1 MPPLMN
7 GCSAWAFYAKM
18 AVASLCLML
27 AIPIAMAVERP
38 LFDSLTQVDR
48 AATSAP
54 VPQRVA
60 AMRSAYAQ
68 AAPVRM
74 ERSHCLALTDERLED
89 LFQATA
95 LIAFYARDTSSL
107 QRLQC
112 LHDAL
117 VARGQASAA
126 HHRALRGTLISLQQF
141 ERANAVGAALADAV
155 ATLPTI
161 RGSVP
166 QGRPLLGLISL
177 NEAERVALSEDGLRV
192 VAMVHPYCGFSRRAL
207 EAITT
212 QAKYAW
218 LRPHLQLVVPIG
230 QQWPGREL
238 IDWNAAHA
246 ELPMRPMV
254 VDPAWGGFEQ
264 SETPAFHLVRD
275 GTVIATVTGWR
286 GEGAELGAIRAAW
299 DAEQR

>member
-1 MPPLMN
+1 MSPLMN
-7 GCSAWAFYAKM
+7 RYSARAFYAKM
-18 AVASLCLML
+18 AVASLCLIL

-107 QRLQC
+107 ERLQC

-126 HHRALRGTLISLQQF
+126 HHRALHGTLISLQHF

-155 ATLPTI
+155 APLPTI

-166 QGRPLLGLISL
+166 QGKPLLGLISL
-177 NEAERVALSEDGLRV
+177 DEAERVALSEDGLRV

-230 QQWPGREL
+230 QQWPGQEL

>member
-1 MPPLMN
+1 MVIGLVLFVGLPM
-7 GCSAWAFYAKM
+7 
-18 AVASLCLML
+18 
-27 AIPIAMAVERP
+27 PIAMSVELP
-38 LFDSLTQVDR
+38 LFDLLTQLDR
-48 AATSAP
+48 AAPIAP
-54 VPQRVA
+54 VPQRLA
-60 AMRSAYAQ
+60 AMRSAYTQ

-74 ERSHCLALTDERLED
+74 ERSQCMAQTDGRLED

-107 QRLQC
+107 DRLQC

-117 VARGQASAA
+117 VTRGQASAA

-141 ERANAVGAALADAV
+141 ERANAVGAALADAG
-155 ATLPTI
+155 APLPTI
-161 RGSVP
+161 RGSIP
-166 QGRPLLGLISL
+166 QGKPLLGLISFD
-177 NEAERVALSEDGLRV
+177 EAERVALSEDGLRV

-212 QAKYAW
+212 QAHYAW

-230 QQWPGREL
+230 QQWPGQEMM
-238 IDWNAAHA
+238 DWNTAHA
-246 ELPMRPMV
+246 DLPMRPMV
-254 VDPAWGGFEQ
+254 VDPAWAGFEQ
-264 SETPAFHLVRD
+264 NETPAFHLVRD

-299 DAEQR
+299 DAGQR

>member
-107 QRLQC
+107 DRLQC

-117 VARGQASAA
+117 VTRGQASAA

-141 ERANAVGAALADAV
+141 ERANTVGAALADG
-155 ATLPTI
+155 TPLPTI
-161 RGSVP
+161 RGSIP
-166 QGRPLLGLISL
+166 QGKPLLGLISVD
-177 NEAERVALSEDGLRV
+177 EAERVALSEDGLRV

-212 QAKYAW
+212 QAQYAW

-230 QQWPGREL
+230 QQWPGQEL

-254 VDPAWGGFEQ
+254 VDPAWAGFEQ
-264 SETPAFHLVRD
+264 NETPAFHLVRD